1 LKEIKNNKVEVQKL
15 VLAIKNQD
23 KEAFAK
29 LYDLFSGSLYGIAFK
44 IVRSEEAAQDVLQ
57 DSFVK
62 IWKNIQK
69 YDEKQGTIFTW
80 MLNITRNTGID
91 YLRKNKH
98 QSNIEIQ
105 NAHHHVDDKNSL
117 QSVINTDHIGVKDAL
132 SKLSEDQ
139 QLMIEYLYF
148 KGYTQQEVSDELNM
162 PLGSVK
168 TKSRSALIKLREL
181 FITIIFWIQWI

>member
-1 LKEIKNNKVEVQKL
+1 MRKGPTNLERTKKL
-15 VLAIKNQD
+15 ILAIKNQD
-23 KEAFAK
+23 QDAFAS
-29 LYDLFSGSLYGIAFK
+29 LYDLYSDNLYGIAFK
-44 IVRSEEAAQDVLQ
+44 IVKSEEAAQDVLQ

-80 MLNITRNTGID
+80 MLNITRNTSID
-91 YLRKNKH
+91 YLRKNKNN
-98 QSNIEIQ
+98 SNIEIQ
-105 NAHHHVDDKNSL
+105 NAHYHVDDKSSL
-117 QSVINTDHIGVKDAL
+117 ESQININHIGIEDAL
-132 SKLSEDQ
+132 KKLPEDQ

-148 KGYTQQEVSDELNM
+148 NGYTQQEVSDELNM

-181 FITIIFWIQWI
+181 FIILFFWI